1 MLATRPPLTGLLRAQ
16 RPREG
21 RSDAS
26 IFVALFSRSPTR
38 PIPVRFVCV
47 CFACPSVRAVRVRAR
62 TKTWER
68 GRRRLG
74 CPLST
79 FRNRESNARS
89 SRRGRAR
96 CAGIAAAFCG
106 DGASSRRR
114 RAPAGSILA
123 PLCEATAVRLAASDR
138 TPATWWTALGWHHCA
153 PQGSGARGRLC
164 QSWRSEMQLWLAA
177 RACNDYRQQATAL
190 RRSSC

>member
-1 MLATRPPLTGLLRAQ
+1 MLATRPPLTSLLRAQ

-74 CPLST
+74 CPLSILHKKHT
-79 FRNRESNARS
+79 RVRARRPRAASVGRPSVGSANAPSRS
-89 SRRGRAR
+89 SLLGARVVLCQRELARAQQSRSRTSQKPHKTRGRSWSALSSV
-96 CAGIAAAFCG
+96 ITTDQCG
-106 DGASSRRR
+106 SSRQH
-114 RAPAGSILA
+114 AQLA
-123 PLCEATAVRLAASDR
+123 TVDL
-138 TPATWWTALGWHHCA
+138 
-153 PQGSGARGRLC
+153 Q
-164 QSWRSEMQLWLAA
+164 
-177 RACNDYRQQATAL
+177 
-190 RRSSC
+190 RRSG